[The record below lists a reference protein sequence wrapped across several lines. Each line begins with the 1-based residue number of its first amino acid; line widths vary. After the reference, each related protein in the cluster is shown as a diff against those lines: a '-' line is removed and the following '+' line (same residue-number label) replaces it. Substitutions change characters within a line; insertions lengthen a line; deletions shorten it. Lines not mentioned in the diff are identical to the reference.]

1 MSSNNKNIFTK
12 HILNEKIKLK
22 YSNVDNNIENNIL
35 NVLQN
40 KIENKCIIH
49 GFVKKDSIKILD
61 TSSGELFSDY
71 IIFNVQ
77 FECLI
82 ACPYESMILNC
93 KIESSTKV
101 GFKCSI
107 VEEDNISPYL
117 IFIARDHNYNNSRF
131 SEININ
137 DNIEV
142 RVIGYRFELNDA
154 FISIIAELLEEN
166 SKSTQSLKLNKKKS
180 SFTKKTDL

>member
-1 MSSNNKNIFTK
+1 MSGNNKNIFTK

-107 VEEDNISPYL
+107 VHEDNISPYL

-142 RVIGYRFELNDA
+142 RVIGYRFELNDT

-166 SKSTQSLKLNKKKS
+166 VKSNQSLKLNKKKT
-180 SFTKKTDL
+180 SFTKKSN